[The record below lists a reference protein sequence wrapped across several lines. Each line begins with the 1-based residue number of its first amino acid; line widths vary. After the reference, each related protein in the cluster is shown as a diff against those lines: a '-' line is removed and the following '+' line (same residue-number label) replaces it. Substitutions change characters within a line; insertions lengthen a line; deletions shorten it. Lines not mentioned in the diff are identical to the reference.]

1 MSSLLLASIS
11 DPTDRRIA
19 SVHPSGRAAGRDRHS
34 YRSGIRRTNP
44 FAQSPPTAYRSG
56 VFEGTF
62 INAEGD
68 LSSTLGAARGALA
81 LLLSEDDDIA
91 AEAVTHL
98 LGAVQK
104 ADVD

>member
-1 MSSLLLASIS
+1 
-11 DPTDRRIA
+11 
-19 SVHPSGRAAGRDRHS
+19 
-34 YRSGIRRTNP
+34 
-44 FAQSPPTAYRSG
+44 

>member
-1 MSSLLLASIS
+1 MQTA
-11 DPTDRRIA
+11 P
-19 SVHPSGRAAGRDRHS
+19 
-34 YRSGIRRTNP
+34 N
-44 FAQSPPTAYRSG
+44 AYRSA

-62 INAEGD
+62 INADGN
-68 LSSTLGAARGALA
+68 LNSTLGAARGAVA
-81 LLLSEDDDIA
+81 LLLSEDNDIA